1 MSANTLNY
9 YDNNANVFYNN
20 TVNANFK
27 VTQNFFLS
35 KLKKNASILDFGCG
49 SGRDAKYFI
58 DCGYDVEAIDG
69 SSELCKL
76 ASNYIGIEVKNM
88 LFNELDEVNKYDGVW
103 ACAAILHLT
112 LDEIEDVIRKM
123 IIATKNNGIIY
134 ISFKYG
140 DFVGDR
146 NGRFYTDMN
155 EENFLEIFSHLE
167 NVKME
172 EQWITTDVLPNRENE
187 KWFNVMLRKF

>member
-1 MSANTLNY
+1 MSTNTLNY

-35 KLKKNASILDFGCG
+35 KLNKNASILDFGCG

-76 ASNYIGIEVKNM
+76 ASNYIGVEVKNM
-88 LFNELDEVNKYDGVW
+88 LFNELDEVNKYNGIW